1 AAVTLFFLLI
11 RYSILSKLPSGDPS
25 VADNSLM
32 AAKSFDQRFATAVL
46 ILGMY
51 LKLVFFPHPLI
62 FDYSYNQI
70 PLTGLSDFGF
80 ILSLLIYVALFVY
93 AIWSFKK
100 YKLISFGILFYL
112 ISMSIYSN
120 IFYIIGSS
128 FGERFL
134 YTAVFGICVVVGYL
148 CTLIASPEKSFS
160 LKDFIFKNKNVL
172 IPVFIVTVLFS
183 VKTMARNEVWK
194 SNYTLYSNDVL
205 LAPNSTR
212 THYYLGNYLSKD
224 VNLKGKTAKEI
235 DSIQLVALAELK
247 KSVDIYPFGDAYNQ
261 MGIIYNKRK
270 DYQNSFES
278 YQKAIEANPSDA
290 VVYNNLGSLYF
301 NTGKVKEAQE
311 MYEKAIKYNPNYPD
325 AIMNLGSTYGMKQE
339 YDTALSYFFKAIK
352 LNPNLAQAYYY
363 IGITYRYKGD
373 ENNAQT

>member
-1 AAVTLFFLLI
+1 
-11 RYSILSKLPSGDPS
+11 
-25 VADNSLM
+25 
-32 AAKSFDQRFATAVL
+32 
-46 ILGMY
+46 
-51 LKLVFFPHPLI
+51 
-62 FDYSYNQI
+62 
-70 PLTGLSDFGF
+70 
-80 ILSLLIYVALFVY
+80 
-93 AIWSFKK
+93 
-100 YKLISFGILFYL
+100 
-112 ISMSIYSN
+112 
-120 IFYIIGSS
+120 YIIGSS

-261 MGIIYNKRK
+261 MGLI
-270 DYQNSFES
+270 
-278 YQKAIEANPSDA
+278 
-290 VVYNNLGSLYF
+290 YNNLGSLYF

-311 MYEKAIKYNPNYPD
+311 MDEKAIKYNPNYPD

-373 ENNAQT
+373 EN